1 MSEQQLT
8 KYFRTTDKVFQN
20 DSWQGPSEQQL
31 PKYFRKTDKVFH
43 TDSWQYI
50 YVRNRADQIRQ
61 NNSRYVRATD
71 YKMHQNN
78 SWQNAYE
85 PQLTKH
91 TRTTADQ
98 VCTTSQLQTLLSPCH
113 HLFKDYRWPKLTGL
127 SEQQLSQYGRPAGLR
142 GALWYL
148 HPSEFWVHQ
157 NIRRLGTSE
166 QQMTRWGALEQKGST
181 YR

>member
-8 KYFRTTDKVFQN
+8 RSLERHLTKFFRTTADQVLQREN
-20 DSWQGPSEQQL
+20 WQGILEQQL
-31 PKYFRKTDKVFH
+31 TR
-43 TDSWQYI
+43 
-50 YVRNRADQIRQ
+50 YVRKRADQIRQ
-61 NNSRYVRATD
+61 NNSRYVRATG
-71 YKMHQNN
+71 YKIHQNN

-91 TRTTADQ
+91 IRTTADQ

-148 HPSEFWVHQ
+148 HPSEFRVHQ
-157 NIRRLGTSE
+157 NIRRLGTSK
-166 QQMTRWGALEQKGST
+166 QQMTRWGALKQKGSIDYVGGTT